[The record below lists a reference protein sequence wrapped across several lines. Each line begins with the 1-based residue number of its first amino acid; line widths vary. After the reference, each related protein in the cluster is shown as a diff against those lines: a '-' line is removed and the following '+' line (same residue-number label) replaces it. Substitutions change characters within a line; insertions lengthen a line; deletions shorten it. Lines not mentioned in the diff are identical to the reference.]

1 MEKIQNIAV
10 LSDDNLFSEWKDW
23 FTFYRNQGKLPEDD
37 RKYFRKLSGEMKKRG
52 LVSKSLS
59 NSSR

>member
-1 MEKIQNIAV
+1 MEKVKDIST
-10 LSDDNLFSEWKDW
+10 LTDDNLFSEWKDW
-23 FTFYRNQGKLPEDD
+23 FTIYRNEGKLPEDE

-59 NSSR
+59 K